1 MGYPRCALG
10 LALAVASF
18 IATTP
23 PAAEANAVASF
34 TYASSSSP
42 PLTRDVVTFAS
53 TSTTDGVITALFWDF
68 GDGTFGDQPSVEH
81 QYPRPGDY
89 QVRLEVWDN
98 LGSSDRAS
106 ETIHIENREPAA
118 SFVYSPS
125 SPGTGER
132 ITFTSTSTDPD
143 GQIVEERWDLDGDGA
158 FDDASGETAA
168 RTFSRPGNQIVGLRV
183 TDNHGGS
190 TATQQVIPVGN
201 RPPSASFAHSPDAP
215 LAGDT
220 VTVYSTSTD
229 PDGPIVEQTWDLDGD
244 GAYDDASGATATQSF
259 AVAGTYTVGLRVVD
273 DDGVAATASKRL
285 DVLPRPGPATASG
298 PGTSFG
304 TQARTLR
311 LLNPF
316 PVIRIIG
323 TVTRRGVRL
332 RRLLVDAP
340 SGARVSVRCR
350 GRRCPFRKRT
360 SFATT
365 RSPSLGA
372 TAARIIRFRRLERRL
387 LRAGVRIKVMVTKP
401 DAIGKFTFFR
411 IRRGRSPVRVDRCL
425 VPGLSKPVRC
435 SAT

>member
-1 MGYPRCALG
+1 MGYPHCALG
-10 LALAVASF
+10 LALVIASF
-18 IATTP
+18 MALTP
-23 PAAEANAVASF
+23 PPAEAAVTASF
-34 TYASSSSP
+34 TYAPGS
-42 PLTRDVVTFAS
+42 PLTSENVTFGSNS
-53 TSTTDGVITALFWDF
+53 TSDGVITSEVWDF
-68 GDGTFGDQPSVEH
+68 GDGTFKGGRVVEH
-81 QYPRPGDY
+81 AYFLPGDY
-89 QVRLEVWDN
+89 TVILVVADD
-98 LGSSDRAS
+98 LGGSDVHS
-106 ETIHIENREPAA
+106 ETVHVENRPPTA
-118 SFVYSPS
+118 SFTYDPPL
-125 SPGTGER
+125 PGTGQR
-132 ITFTSTSTDPD
+132 VTFTSTSSDPEQAMD
-143 GQIVEERWDLDGDGA
+143 SWRWDFDDDGS

-168 RTFSRPGNQIVGLRV
+168 GTFSRPGNHRVGLRV
-183 TDNHGGS
+183 TDLHGGS
-190 TATQQVIPVGN
+190 HEVYRTITVGN
-201 RPPSASFAHSPDAP
+201 RPPSASFAHSPDPP

-298 PGTSFG
+298 SGTSLG

-340 SGARVSVRCR
+340 SGAKVTVRCR

-360 SFATT
+360 RTASTW
-365 RSPSLGA
+365 SPSMQVNM
-372 TAARIIRFRRLERRL
+372 ARVIRFRRLERRL
-387 LRAGVRIKVMVTKP
+387 LRVGVKIKVMVTKP

-425 VPGLSKPVRC
+425 VPGLREPVRC
-435 SAT
+435 SST